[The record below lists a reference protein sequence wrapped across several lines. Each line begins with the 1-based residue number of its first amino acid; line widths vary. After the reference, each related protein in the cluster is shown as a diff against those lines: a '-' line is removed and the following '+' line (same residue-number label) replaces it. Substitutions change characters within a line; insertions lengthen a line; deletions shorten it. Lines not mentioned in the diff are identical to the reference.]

1 MDAKLNIKYK
11 QKSTSP
17 LANNLISF
25 EYEFIVV
32 KFSELN
38 K

>member
-1 MDAKLNIKYK
+1 MDAKLKIKYK

-17 LANNLISF
+17 FANILISF
-25 EYEFIVV
+25 EYELIMV